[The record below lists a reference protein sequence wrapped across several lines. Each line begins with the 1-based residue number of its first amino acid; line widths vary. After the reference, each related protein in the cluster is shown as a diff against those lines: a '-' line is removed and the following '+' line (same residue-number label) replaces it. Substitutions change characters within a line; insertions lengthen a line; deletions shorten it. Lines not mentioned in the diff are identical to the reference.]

1 MSTTEEPD
9 LSAAR
14 SPLAEEPPPERV
26 DAAIPPVAPDLGALK
41 AKLEGR
47 SGRAWWRSLEE
58 LSGSPEFGRLLERE
72 FPSHAAEWEDGLSR
86 RRFFE
91 LAGASLALGGL
102 AACTRQPREQ
112 IIPYVKQPEEVV
124 PGRPLF
130 FATAFPLA
138 GYASGLLVESYT
150 GRPTKVEGNPDH
162 PSSLGATD
170 AFAQASILGLYDPD
184 RSQTLTQF
192 GRIRTW
198 QALTDAVG
206 ARMKSL
212 RGLQGDGLRILTGS
226 VSSPTLAGRIRT
238 LLASQPKAKWHQ
250 WEAAGRDRVR
260 EGVRIAFGEPV
271 EIRLDLEKADVVVTL
286 DADPLAE
293 GPGHL
298 VNARQFARRRRAM
311 ATDPKAPAVRY
322 WAFETAPAT
331 GGVLADHRVR
341 VAASNL
347 PALTVALAAAVGV
360 PGAAAPSGVDEATRT
375 MVASAA
381 EDLRKSHGR
390 AVVVAGEYAPAGVQA
405 LAHAINREL
414 GAFGTTVLVTDP
426 VEAAPVDQA
435 ASLKELTADLAA
447 GKVDLLLLLGVNP
460 VFDAPADLDFASA
473 LKKAGLAVHLGL
485 YADETG
491 AFSEWH
497 VPEAHYLETWGD
509 SRGHDGTVSIQQP
522 LVDALYD
529 GKSALEMIQLLEI
542 AATETPAKTPLEIVK
557 GHWIKARG
565 GADFEAFFRKSLH
578 DGVVAGTALAPKNV
592 VPSSEA
598 AARALA
604 ALGASA
610 HAVHAEADSLTV
622 LFRPD
627 PGLFDGRFANNG
639 WLQELPRPRTTV
651 VWDNPVHVSPA
662 TAQSLGVKTGDV
674 LALAVGG
681 QRLEIPAVVVPGQPD
696 ATLTLHFGYGRTRA
710 GRVGNG
716 TGFDV
721 FPLRAM
727 GALWEAPA
735 TATKTGRTYDV
746 VTTQHHFNMEGRELA
761 RAGTFS
767 EYRKN
772 PAFVAEKGEGDGH
785 GISMYPPYA
794 YANHAW
800 GMAVNLSACIG
811 CTACVVACQAENNIP
826 IVGKDQ
832 VRRGREMHWIRIDR
846 YFEGSPEDP
855 AALNQPVFCMHCEKA
870 PCEVVCPVAATTHSE
885 EGLNEMTYNRCV
897 GTKYCSNNCPYKVR
911 RFNFYEFNDDRKL
924 PSLTAMANPNVSV
937 RTLGVMEKCTYC
949 VQRINRARIDAE
961 RENRPLRD
969 GEIRTACQ
977 QVCPTEA
984 LVFGDLNDASSK
996 VAALKKEPLNYAL
1009 LGELNTRPRTTYL
1022 AKLANPHPSLEDG
1035 KKAPARGPGGPA

>member
-1 MSTTEEPD
+1 MSANRERPD
-9 LSAAR
+9 Q
-14 SPLAEEPPPERV
+14 E
-26 DAAIPPVAPDLGALK
+26 
-41 AKLEGR
+41 
-47 SGRAWWRSLEE
+47 WWRSLEE
-58 LSGSPEFGRLLERE
+58 RAATPEFEESLGGE
-72 FPSHAAEWEDGLSR
+72 FPSHAAVWDDGLSR
-86 RRFFE
+86 RRFLE
-91 LAGASLALGGL
+91 LSGASLALGGL

-112 IIPYVKQPEEVV
+112 IVPYVKQPEEVV
-124 PGRPLF
+124 PGRPIF

-138 GYASGLLVESYT
+138 GYATGLLVESHT

-184 RSQTLTQF
+184 RSQILTQF

-198 QALTDAVG
+198 QALAEAVG
-206 ARMKSL
+206 SRMKSI

-226 VSSPTLAGRIRT
+226 VTSPTLAGQLKT
-238 LLASQPKAKWHQ
+238 LLAALPKAKWHQ

-260 EGVRIAFGEPV
+260 EGTRIAFGSPV
-271 EIRLDLEKADVVVTL
+271 EIRFDLEKADVVVAL

-298 VNARQFARRRRAM
+298 ASARQFAGRRRAM
-311 ATDPKAPAVRY
+311 AKDTKAPAVRY
-322 WAFETAPAT
+322 WAFETAPTT
-331 GGVLADHRVR
+331 GGVLADHRVP
-341 VAASNL
+341 VSAANL
-347 PALTVALAAAVGV
+347 PAVAAALAAAAGV
-360 PGAAAPSGVDEATRT
+360 PGVAAPSGLDEATRT
-375 MVASAA
+375 LVASAA
-381 EDLRKSHGR
+381 EDLRKSPGR
-390 AVVVAGEYAPAGVQA
+390 AVIVAGEYAPAGVQA
-405 LAHAINREL
+405 LAHAINREI
-414 GAFGTTVLVTDP
+414 GAFGATVLVTDP
-426 VEAAPVDQA
+426 VEAIPVDQA
-435 ASLKELTADLAA
+435 ASLKDLAADLAA
-447 GKVDLLLLLGVNP
+447 GKVDLLVLLGVNP

-473 LKKAGLAVHLGL
+473 MRKAGLAVHLGL
-485 YADETG
+485 YADETS
-491 AFSEWH
+491 AYAEWH

-522 LVDALYD
+522 LVDPLYG
-529 GKSALEMIQLLEI
+529 GKSALEMVQLLEI
-542 AATETPAKTPLEIVK
+542 AGTETPAKSPLEIVK
-557 GHWIKARG
+557 ATWQKTHS

-578 DGVVAGTALAPKNV
+578 DGVVAGTALVPKAV
-592 VPSSEA
+592 TPSPEA

-604 ALGASA
+604 SLGPRARA
-610 HAVHAEADSLTV
+610 FTAPGDALTV

-627 PGLFDGRFANNG
+627 PGLFDGRFANNA

-662 TAQSLGVKTGDV
+662 TAQKLGVKTGDV
-674 LALAVGG
+674 LAVAVAVGVAVGG
-681 QRLEIPAVVVPGQPD
+681 KTLEIPAVVVPGQPD
-696 ATLTLHFGYGRTRA
+696 GTLTLHFGHGRTRA

-721 FPLRAM
+721 FPLRTTS
-727 GALWEAPA
+727 ALWEAPA
-735 TATKTGRTYDV
+735 TATKTGRTHEV
-746 VTTQHHFNMEGRELA
+746 VTTQHHFNMEGRDLA
-761 RAGTFS
+761 RAGTFA
-767 EYRKN
+767 EYRQN
-772 PAFVAEKGEGDGH
+772 PSFVAEKGEGDGH
-785 GISMYPPYA
+785 GLSMYPPYA
-794 YANHAW
+794 YPNHAW
-800 GMAVNLSACIG
+800 GMAVNLSACMG

-846 YFEGSPEDP
+846 YYEGSPENP
-855 AALNQPVFCMHCEKA
+855 TALNQPVFCMHCEKA

-1022 AKLANPHPSLEDG
+1022 AKLANPHPSLAEGEKGPAHG
-1035 KKAPARGPGGPA
+1035 KKGPA

>member
-1 MSTTEEPD
+1 M
-9 LSAAR
+9 SAAAT
-14 SPLAEEPPPERV
+14 PLEKGDLQERV
-26 DAAIPPVAPDLGALK
+26 DAAIPAASPDVDALK

-47 SGRAWWRSLEE
+47 SGRAFWRSLEE
-58 LSGSPEFGRLLERE
+58 LSGSPEFARLLERE
-72 FPSHAAEWEDGLSR
+72 FPSHAAEWEEGLSR

-112 IIPYVKQPEEVV
+112 IVPYVKQPEEVV

-138 GYASGLLVESYT
+138 GYATGLLVESYT
-150 GRPTKVEGNPDH
+150 GRPTKIEGNPDH

-198 QALTDAVG
+198 QALGDAVG

-226 VSSPTLAGRIRT
+226 VTSPTLAGELKA
-238 LLASQPKAKWHQ
+238 LLAALPKAKWHQ

-260 EGVRIAFGEPV
+260 EGARIAFGQPI
-271 EIRLDLEKADVVVTL
+271 EIRYDFEKADVLVTL
-286 DADPLAE
+286 DADPLTE
-293 GPGHL
+293 GPGKL
-298 VNARQFARRRRAM
+298 SNARQFAGRRRAM
-311 ATDPKAPAVRY
+311 AKDPKAPAVRY
-322 WAFETAPAT
+322 FAFETAPTA
-331 GGVLADHRVR
+331 GGVLADHRVP
-341 VAASNL
+341 VSAANL
-347 PALTVALAAAVGV
+347 PAVAAALAAAAGV
-360 PGAAAPSGVDEATRT
+360 PGAAAPSGLDEATRT
-375 MVASAA
+375 LVSTAA
-381 EDLRKSHGR
+381 GDLRESPGR
-390 AVVVAGEYAPAGVQA
+390 AIVVAGEYAPPGVQA
-405 LAHAINREL
+405 LAHAINREI
-414 GAFGTTVLVTDP
+414 GAFGTTALVTDP
-426 VEAAPVDQA
+426 VEAIPLDQA
-435 ASLKELTADLAA
+435 ASLKELAADLAA
-447 GKVDLLLLLGVNP
+447 GKVDLLVLLGVNP

-473 LKKAGLAVHLGL
+473 MKKAALVVHLGL

-491 AFSEWH
+491 AFAEWH

-509 SRGHDGTVSIQQP
+509 SRGHDGTVAIQQP
-522 LVDALYD
+522 LVDPLYD
-529 GKSALEMIQLLEI
+529 GKSALEMVQLLQI
-542 AATETPAKTPLEIVK
+542 AGTETPPKTPLEIVK
-557 GHWIKARG
+557 SHWNKARG

-578 DGVVAGTALAPKNV
+578 DGVVAGTALAPKAV
-592 VPSSEA
+592 VPSPDA
-598 AARALA
+598 AVRALA
-604 ALGASA
+604 TLGVSA
-610 HAVHAEADSLTV
+610 RAVHAEADSLTV

-639 WLQELPRPRTTV
+639 WLQELPRQRTTV

-662 TAQSLGVKTGDV
+662 TAQRLGVATGDV
-674 LALAVGG
+674 LALTVGG
-681 QRLEIPAVVVPGQPD
+681 KRVEIPAVVVPGQPD
-696 ATLTLHFGYGRTRA
+696 GTLTLHFGYGRTRA

-721 FPLRAM
+721 FPLRTT

-735 TATKTGRTYDV
+735 TATRTGGTYDV
-746 VTTQHHFNMEGRELA
+746 VTTQHHFNMEGRNLA
-761 RAGTFS
+761 RAGTFG

-772 PAFVAEKGEGDGH
+772 PAFVAEMSEGDGPPV
-785 GISMYPPYA
+785 SLYPGFA
-794 YANHAW
+794 YPNHAW

-826 IVGKDQ
+826 VVGKDQ

-846 YFEGSPEDP
+846 YFEGSPENP
-855 AALNQPVFCMHCEKA
+855 TALNQPVFCMHCEKA

-897 GTKYCSNNCPYKVR
+897 GTRYCSNNCPYKVR
-911 RFNFYEFNDDRKL
+911 RFNFYEFNEDKKL

-969 GEIRTACQ
+969 GEVRTACQ

-984 LVFGDLNDASSK
+984 LVFGDINDPSSR

-1022 AKLANPHPSLEDG
+1022 AKLSNPRPELESPSTPGPQKEG
-1035 KKAPARGPGGPA
+1035 KG

>member
-1 MSTTEEPD
+1 MSTTEEAHGP
-9 LSAAR
+9 AAR
-14 SPLAEEPPPERV
+14 TPVAEGPLPERV
-26 DAAIPPVAPDLGALK
+26 DAAIPPVAPDLDALK

-72 FPSHAAEWEDGLSR
+72 FPSYAAEWEEGLSR

-138 GYASGLLVESYT
+138 GYATGLLVESNT

-198 QALTDAVG
+198 QALSDAVG

-226 VSSPTLAGRIRT
+226 VTSPTLAGRILT
-238 LLASQPKAKWHQ
+238 LLASLPKAKWHQ

-260 EGVRIAFGEPV
+260 EGVRIAFGQPV

-298 VNARQFARRRRAM
+298 VSARQFARRRRAM
-311 ATDPKAPAVRY
+311 ATDPTAPAVRY
-322 WAFETAPAT
+322 WAFETAPTT

-341 VAASNL
+341 VSASNL
-347 PALTVALAAAVGV
+347 PALAAALAAAVGV
-360 PGAAAPSGVDEATRT
+360 PGAAAPDGVDEATRT
-375 MVASAA
+375 MVAAAA
-381 EDLRKSHGR
+381 EDLRKSAGR
-390 AVVVAGEYAPAGVQA
+390 AVVVAGDYAPPGVQA
-405 LAHAINREL
+405 LAHAVNREI

-426 VEAAPVDQA
+426 VEAVPVDQA
-435 ASLKELTADLAA
+435 TSLKELAADLGA

-460 VFDAPADLDFASA
+460 VFDGPADLDFASA
-473 LKKAGLAVHLGL
+473 MKQAGLAVHLGL
-485 YADETG
+485 YADETS
-491 AFSEWH
+491 AFAEWH

-509 SRGHDGTVSIQQP
+509 ARGHDGTVSIQQP
-522 LVDALYD
+522 LVDPLYE
-529 GKSALEMIQLLEI
+529 GKSALEMVQLLEI
-542 AATETPAKTPLEIVK
+542 AGTETPARSPLEIVK
-557 GHWIKARG
+557 AHWQKSRG
-565 GADFEAFFRKSLH
+565 GTDFEAFFRKSLH
-578 DGVVAGTALAPKNV
+578 DGVVAGTALAPRRV
-592 VPSSEA
+592 APDA
-598 AARALA
+598 GAGARAMA
-604 ALGASA
+604 ALGAA
-610 HAVHAEADSLTV
+610 AGAFRAPGDAVTV

-627 PGLFDGRFANNG
+627 PGLFDGRFANNA

-662 TAQSLGVKTGDV
+662 TAQKLGVTTGGV
-674 LALAVGG
+674 LALAVG
-681 QRLEIPAVVVPGQPD
+681 QRTVEIPALVVPGQPD
-696 ATLTLHFGYGRTRA
+696 GTLTLHFGFGRTRA

-716 TGFDV
+716 TGVDV
-721 FPLRAM
+721 FPVRTSA
-727 GALWEAPA
+727 ALWEAPA
-735 TATKTGRTYDV
+735 TVTNPGRTREV
-746 VTTQHHFNMEGRELA
+746 VTTQHHFNMEGRDLA
-761 RAGTFS
+761 RAGTFA

-772 PAFVAEKGEGDGH
+772 PSFVAERGEGDGH
-785 GISMYPPYA
+785 GLSMYPPYA
-794 YANHAW
+794 YPNHAW

-826 IVGKDQ
+826 VVGKDQ

-911 RFNFYEFNDDRKL
+911 RFNFYEFNEDKKL

-949 VQRINRARIDAE
+949 VQRINRARIEAE
-961 RENRPLRD
+961 KENRPVRD

-1022 AKLANPHPSLEDG
+1022 AKLANPHPSLEEG
-1035 KKAPARGPGGPA
+1035 NKAPAHSQEGPA